1 MGFFEHGE
9 DFDQLVS
16 KPVKGALIRLSIISQ
31 LANESV
37 FIE

>member
-9 DFDQLVS
+9 DFDHEFQNNQR
-16 KPVKGALIRLSIISQ
+16 ALIRLSIISQ
-31 LANESV
+31 IANESI